1 MESQKTSGGNGEDKR
16 LEDFLEW
23 LKGQKSVS
31 EATRILSKSSGIRL
45 NRRALDRIKDGRR
58 WDRSGRFRQAWL
70 AHPDSRAA
78 EPAPARDDGDAT
90 AAHEALD
97 GERSRNGV
105 ARPDATSGDDDRQE
119 TGATGDDADE
129 FLPEGMSLEEMIDVI
144 DARRDDGSGSG
155 EIETD
160 GDDSEDSEWVRQ
172 RVLQATTVEEI
183 AAAAGAPVL
192 AVVPDLDIEDARAC
206 GLMKLG
212 GWSPTDRERRPPG
225 LHGDGP
231 ILLFLGEDVSF
242 ADEGARRVA
251 FAPANAWKGDGP
263 YCAQQMRYGVTMDAR
278 QRRYLVDSHEG
289 RPEFIGIRKA
299 DWAPELPYA
308 DGDQFFG
315 SEGFQREDG
324 TWMPSR
330 AEALAYLYHVRGI
343 ESAFRGTA
351 AESAS
356 SPYLLTVRKIRME
369 LEYLLI
375 GDEYRLS
382 FHHHGAGRSI
392 PDSARFAERR
402 VLESQ
407 IADIERRIRSARRR
421 LALRRTLGV
430 ALTIPVSSTRRLYRH
445 LMERDQQPD
454 DVAFTGDSEWEALD
468 PPWDRRDRTRW
479 YEPGAGPLSPD
490 AGGDMLPAPGAPF
503 VPFGPEECLLR
514 IRPPRT
520 GEFSLWAFQG
530 VLDSL
535 GEDHVLSLELMG
547 TSNETALM
555 VRTVHPDRVV
565 AALELRYPGVEFE
578 RVMPEDD
585 PLLLGEGET
594 AWRRVLRPGGPEFLP
609 FSVSDDRNMPPDAD
623 PFLSVV
629 GAMRQDLHGDER
641 LLSRVVL
648 RQKPHDW
655 SERWKARALSGP
667 GSENAQAAERERQ
680 QARDGDART
689 GSGGASSGN
698 ESGGGADPF
707 GDPLFLVV
715 LAIVGLGAMAA
726 IGIWFD
732 SVVASVG
739 MFTIIAYAAAGITI
753 TGLLGFLAWRV
764 GAVGAV
770 MRFFRPAPQVY
781 HDPDQVAVRI
791 SGEAYEFEV
800 HTIAILGAHAEAVR
814 AENLLSAPVSA
825 YRSYDSPLGARF
837 VVEEP
842 RLLVDAAGYAKLP
855 WRSRG
860 KADLLRPRLL
870 GFAAD
875 SRGYGLLSR
884 PPANGIVGS
893 LEAASFWHIPG
904 GSVELASLRRVQSRN
919 LRPPDTALRGGAL
932 VGVAHE
938 ADGGRIPVH
947 FPEET
952 RGRHRFLVART
963 RMGKSTLA
971 GHCAGED
978 MAAMARGESDDAL
991 VVIDPHA
998 DLVRDLLR
1006 RVPEEIVH
1014 RVALID
1020 LDDPDRTVGI
1030 NVLDTHV
1037 FDDRDAAVQAIVD
1050 VVRGADEA
1058 WGNRIASIL
1067 THVMLS
1073 LYEANLE
1080 LPRHRQLT
1088 LLEGSLMLSDPNFR
1102 DAVLD
1107 KVDDPTVLDWWRSSH
1122 GGWSQEYG
1130 KDAIAPVLTRLSR
1143 YAGSRVARAI
1153 FGQRRCTLNLRS
1165 VVEEGSVLL
1174 VNINQSTV
1182 GSDVSALVGVSILKL
1197 LEVIITE
1204 QGQIEDAE
1212 RRRRVSLIVDEM
1224 QALEG
1229 ADFQKVLSQIGKRGG
1244 VLTLATQSLASL
1256 SGLGETMREGVFA
1269 NAGVIVTFQVNA
1281 PDAERLLPELRSEH
1295 LDEADITGLPVHR
1308 CLVRLIGEAEVEAP
1322 FTTEV
1327 LPPIEEDR
1335 RIEGVIREGTSRYTR
1350 IRSEVLQEIN
1360 AATEERVRHFRAQI
1374 RERLRTRGR
1383 DGKIDLGGGERT
1395 RGGRRSSSKGTNRDD
1410 VAESPPVRTDSD

>member
-1 MESQKTSGGNGEDKR
+1 MTHLQYFSDR
-16 LEDFLEW
+16 L
-23 LKGQKSVS
+23 
-31 EATRILSKSSGIRL
+31 
-45 NRRALDRIKDGRR
+45 
-58 WDRSGRFRQAWL
+58 
-70 AHPDSRAA
+70 
-78 EPAPARDDGDAT
+78 
-90 AAHEALD
+90 
-97 GERSRNGV
+97 
-105 ARPDATSGDDDRQE
+105 
-119 TGATGDDADE
+119 
-129 FLPEGMSLEEMIDVI
+129 
-144 DARRDDGSGSG
+144 
-155 EIETD
+155 
-160 GDDSEDSEWVRQ
+160 
-172 RVLQATTVEEI
+172 
-183 AAAAGAPVL
+183 
-192 AVVPDLDIEDARAC
+192 
-206 GLMKLG
+206 
-212 GWSPTDRERRPPG
+212 
-225 LHGDGP
+225 
-231 ILLFLGEDVSF
+231 
-242 ADEGARRVA
+242 
-251 FAPANAWKGDGP
+251 
-263 YCAQQMRYGVTMDAR
+263 
-278 QRRYLVDSHEG
+278 
-289 RPEFIGIRKA
+289 
-299 DWAPELPYA
+299 
-308 DGDQFFG
+308 
-315 SEGFQREDG
+315 
-324 TWMPSR
+324 
-330 AEALAYLYHVRGI
+330 
-343 ESAFRGTA
+343 
-351 AESAS
+351 
-356 SPYLLTVRKIRME
+356 
-369 LEYLLI
+369 
-375 GDEYRLS
+375 
-382 FHHHGAGRSI
+382 
-392 PDSARFAERR
+392 
-402 VLESQ
+402 
-407 IADIERRIRSARRR
+407 
-421 LALRRTLGV
+421 LGV
-430 ALTIPVSSTRRLYRH
+430 ALTVPVSSTRRLYRH
-445 LMERDQQPD
+445 LTDRDREPD
-454 DVAFTGDSEWEALD
+454 DVAFTGENEWNALD
-468 PPWDRRDRTRW
+468 PPWERRERTRW
-479 YEPGAGPLSPD
+479 YEAGTGPLSPD
-490 AGGDMLPAPGAPF
+490 AADSGDMLPAPGAPF

-535 GEDHVLSLELMG
+535 GEDHILSLELMG

-585 PLLLGEGET
+585 PLLLDEGET

-609 FSVSDDRNMPPDAD
+609 FGVSDDRNMPPDAD
-623 PFLSVV
+623 PFLSVM

-689 GSGGASSGN
+689 GGGGASSGS

-726 IGIWFD
+726 LGVWFD

-800 HTIAILGAHAEAVR
+800 HTIAILGERAEAVR
-814 AENLLSAPVSA
+814 AASLLSAPVSA

-842 RLLVDAAGYAKLP
+842 RLLVDSAGYAKLP

-1037 FDDRDAAVQAIVD
+1037 FDDRDAAVQAIVE

-1088 LLEGSLMLSDPNFR
+1088 LLDGSLMLSDPNFR

-1143 YAGSRVARAI
+1143 YAGSRIARTI

-1308 CLVRLIGEAEVEAP
+1308 CLVRLIGETEVEAP

-1335 RIEGVIREGTSRYTR
+1335 RIESVIREGTSRYTR
-1350 IRSEVLQEIN
+1350 IRSEVLEEIN
-1360 AATEERVRHFRAQI
+1360 AATEERVRPFRAQI
-1374 RERLRTRGR
+1374 RERLRTRSR
-1383 DGKIDLGGGERT
+1383 DGKIDLGDLGGHGGGERT